1 MHAWVEHT
9 AELQLELE
17 APTREE
23 VFAEAFVALRELL
36 ADAGEGGGE
45 GEGGGRGEVVERRV
59 EADAGDLPALLAE
72 WLQELVFLVESE
84 GLVPEELAG
93 LELGE
98 GRVAGTVRGRRGA
111 PPPLVK
117 AVTYHDLRLARE
129 GGRWR
134 GRVVLDV

>member
-36 ADAGEGGGE
+36 AGEAEAEGEGEDEGGGE
-45 GEGGGRGEVVERRV
+45 GEVVERRV
-59 EADAGDLPALLAE
+59 EAGAPDPPALLAE

-93 LELGE
+93 LSSTRAASP
-98 GRVAGTVRGRRGA
+98 GRCAAGAVRRR
-111 PPPLVK
+111 
-117 AVTYHDLRLARE
+117 
-129 GGRWR
+129 RW
-134 GRVVLDV
+134 